1 MPLIHHTSQVYSNS
15 SPQQLLEE
23 LCEAVVQAKSTTIL
37 EWLDVDPATSEK
49 VTNHLLEDPLFESLN
64 VRLSYN
70 SVTRRFKILTRQT
83 FLHNVFFSWM
93 HHVLCKWDLTEE
105 EDDLLTLWSGESI
118 TDFKPPY
125 EKFHKGCGCMYS

>member
-64 VRLSYN
+64 VR
-70 SVTRRFKILTRQT
+70 
-83 FLHNVFFSWM
+83 
-93 HHVLCKWDLTEE
+93 
-105 EDDLLTLWSGESI
+105 
-118 TDFKPPY
+118 
-125 EKFHKGCGCMYS
+125 